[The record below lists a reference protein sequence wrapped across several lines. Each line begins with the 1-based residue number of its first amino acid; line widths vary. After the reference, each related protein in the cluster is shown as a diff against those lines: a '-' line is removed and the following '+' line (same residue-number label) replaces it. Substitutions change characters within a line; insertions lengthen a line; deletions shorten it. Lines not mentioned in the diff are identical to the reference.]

1 MPDSGSRL
9 RLKGPIGDALRTFV
23 LPPRDVSVGSATG
36 NDIVLPVPEVSRQH
50 AVLRPTQDAVEV
62 RDLDSKNGVFV
73 NERRVSTAT
82 LALGDEVRF
91 GPVALRLEAIDER
104 DVELALSLG
113 GGHGGPASLEDR
125 SRATRTWEGDAPVEW
140 LTLLERAV
148 PLLRAGAVGLGAAL
162 TLLVEEAGLQGCA
175 VAEVRDGALVML
187 GAAGALGALD
197 EKGVLE
203 AAGTSGRDASL
214 RSGGLAGD
222 PEISWAATGAPSRIV
237 MARVRP
243 DSRPVEPALRVLVQ
257 LAAWSEGAP
266 GASPAPRASPARRL
280 VFPLRHVRGTSP
292 PMAELY
298 AQMEPIADTDMPIL
312 VIGETGVGKEDFA
325 RALHLSS
332 SRAEGPFVAIN
343 CAAIPA
349 ELLEAELFGVGK
361 GAATGVNPRPG
372 RFQLAHG
379 GTVFLDEIGDMPLT
393 LQAKLLRV
401 LETGEVEPLAS
412 RPVSVDLRVVSATH
426 VDVASRIEGGQFR
439 ADLYYRLCGAVLAV
453 PPLRRRKS
461 DIPGLADGILRPLA
475 IASAKPIRGVTAKA
489 LAALVDHD
497 WPGNV
502 RELEHELQRLFHACP
517 AGEAIE
523 FGMLPEAIRAP
534 RPPAPLS
541 ADDTLELQRHV
552 DALENRLI
560 GEALART
567 QGNRTEAARLLAIS
581 RNGLALKMAR
591 LGLDD

>member
-1 MPDSGSRL
+1 MADPGSRL
-9 RLKGPIGDALRTFV
+9 RLKGAIGDALRTFV

-50 AVLRPTQDAVEV
+50 AVLRPAEDAVEV

-104 DVELALSLG
+104 DVELALPLG
-113 GGHGGPASLEDR
+113 GSYGGPALSEDR
-125 SRATRTWEGDAPVEW
+125 AHATRTWESDAPVEW
-140 LTLLERAV
+140 LPLLERAV

-187 GAAGALGALD
+187 GAAGALGTVD
-197 EKGVLE
+197 EKDVLE
-203 AAGTSGRDASL
+203 EAGRGRRDVSL
-214 RSGGLAGD
+214 RSGGLASD
-222 PEISWAATGAPSRIV
+222 PEISWAATGAPSRIFI
-237 MARVRP
+237 ARLRP
-243 DSRPVEPALRVLVQ
+243 DSRPVEPALRVIVQ
-257 LAAWSEGAP
+257 LAGWSEGAP
-266 GASPAPRASPARRL
+266 GASPAPRASAARGL
-280 VFPLRHVRGTSP
+280 VFPSRHVRGTSP
-292 PMAELY
+292 LMAELY
-298 AQMEPIADTDMPIL
+298 ARMETIADTDMPIL

-332 SRAEGPFVAIN
+332 SRAEGPFVAVN

-379 GTVFLDEIGDMPLT
+379 GTLFLDEIGDMPLA

-502 RELEHELQRLFHACP
+502 RELEHELQRLYHACP

-534 RPPAPLS
+534 RRPAPLS

-552 DALENRLI
+552 DALESRLI

>member
-1 MPDSGSRL
+1 MSSGTRL
-9 RLKGPIGDALRTFV
+9 RLKGPIGEGIRTFV
-23 LPPRDVSVGSATG
+23 LPTRDATVGSAAQ
-36 NDIVLPVPEVSRQH
+36 NDIVLAVPEVSRQH
-50 AVLRPTQDAVEV
+50 ASLRPADGGLEV

-73 NERRVSTAT
+73 NERRVSLAT

-91 GPVALRLEAIDER
+91 GPVALRLESVDAW
-104 DVELALSLG
+104 DVDLALSFAAAHAG
-113 GGHGGPASLEDR
+113 GARTEDR
-125 SRATRTWEGDAPVEW
+125 AHATRTWEPDAPVEW
-140 LTLLERAV
+140 LSLLERAT
-148 PLLRAGAVGLGAAL
+148 PLFRSGAAGLGAAL
-162 TLLVEEAGLQGCA
+162 TLIVEEAGLQGCA
-175 VAEVRDGALVML
+175 LAEIHDGALVLL

-197 EKGVLE
+197 EKGLLE
-203 AAGTSGRDASL
+203 EMGAAGREAPL
-214 RSGGLAGD
+214 RSGSLAGD
-222 PEISWAATGAPSRIV
+222 PETDWAAIGAPSRILI
-237 MARVRP
+237 ARVRP
-243 DSRPVEPALRVLVQ
+243 ESRPVEEALRVLVQ
-257 LAAWSEGAP
+257 LAAWSDGAAGMP
-266 GASPAPRASPARRL
+266 RTAPAARARPL
-280 VFPLRHVRGTSP
+280 VFPTRHVRGTSP
-292 PMAELY
+292 LMAELY
-298 AQMEPIADTDMPIL
+298 ARMEPIADTDMPIL

-332 SRAEGPFVAIN
+332 SRAAGPFVAVN

-361 GAATGVNPRPG
+361 GAATGVAPRPG

-379 GTVFLDEIGDMPLT
+379 GTLFLDEIGDMPLT

-412 RPVSVDLRVVSATH
+412 RAVTVDLRVVSATH
-426 VDVASRIEGGQFR
+426 VDVASRIETGQFR

-461 DIPGLADGILRPLA
+461 DIPALADGILRPLA
-475 IASAKPIRGVTAKA
+475 VASAKPIRGVTARA

-523 FGMLPEAIRAP
+523 FGMLADAIRTPKAP
-534 RPPAPLS
+534 VPVS
-541 ADDTLELQRHV
+541 TDDTLELQRHV
-552 DALENRLI
+552 DALEGRLI
-560 GEALART
+560 AEALART

-591 LGLDD
+591 LGLGD

>member
-1 MPDSGSRL
+1 L
-9 RLKGPIGDALRTFV
+9 RLKGPIGDAVRTFV
-23 LPPRDVSVGSATG
+23 LPPRDVSVGSAAQ

-50 AVLRPTQDAVEV
+50 AVLRRAADAVEV
-62 RDLDSKNGVFV
+62 RDLDSKNGVYV
-73 NERRVSTAT
+73 NERRVSAAT

-104 DVELALSLG
+104 DVDLALPLAGSY
-113 GGHGGPASLEDR
+113 GGPALSEDR
-125 SRATRTWEGDAPVEW
+125 ASATRTWESDGPVEW
-140 LTLLERAV
+140 LPLLERSI
-148 PLLRAGAVGLGAAL
+148 PLFRSGPAGLGDAL

-175 VAEVRDGALVML
+175 VAEVRHGALVML
-187 GAAGALGALD
+187 GVAGALGRVD
-197 EKGVLE
+197 EKELIEE
-203 AAGTSGRDASL
+203 AGRGGPDAAL
-214 RSGGLAGD
+214 LSGGLAGD
-222 PEISWAATGAPSRIV
+222 PEISWAATGAPSRILF
-237 MARVRP
+237 ARLSP
-243 DSRPVEPALRVLVQ
+243 SSKPVEPALRVLVQ
-257 LAAWSEGAP
+257 LAGWSGGGQGA
-266 GASPAPRASPARRL
+266 APAPRATTARGL
-280 VFPLRHVRGTSP
+280 VFPSGHVRGTSP

-298 AQMEPIADTDMPIL
+298 ARMEPIADTDMPIL
-312 VIGETGVGKEDFA
+312 IIGETGVGKEDFA
-325 RALHLSS
+325 RGLHLSS
-332 SRAEGPFVAIN
+332 SRAEGPFVAVN

-361 GAATGVNPRPG
+361 GAATGVTPRVG

-379 GTVFLDEIGDMPLT
+379 GTLFLDEIGDMPLT

-426 VDVASRIEGGQFR
+426 VDVASRIETGQFR

-453 PPLRRRKS
+453 PPLRRRKG

-475 IASAKPIRGVTAKA
+475 LASAKPIRGVTAKA

-534 RPPAPLS
+534 KAPAGVA
-541 ADDTLELQRHV
+541 ADDTLEMQRHV

-560 GEALART
+560 VEALART

-591 LGLDD
+591 LGLGE